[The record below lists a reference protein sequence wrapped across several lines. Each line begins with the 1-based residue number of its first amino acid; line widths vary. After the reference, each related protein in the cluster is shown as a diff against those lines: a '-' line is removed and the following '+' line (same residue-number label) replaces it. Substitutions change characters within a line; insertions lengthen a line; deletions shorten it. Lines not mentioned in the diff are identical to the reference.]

1 MTSKH
6 KDILILLARI
16 MIGIIFIYSGWM
28 KISTM
33 PQTITFFA
41 MLGLPA
47 LVAYIVAYLEFI
59 AGITLV
65 LGIFNTISA
74 TILGCIMIGA
84 VYITHGG
91 GMNMYG
97 FPLATLAGLLG
108 LIASGAGSF
117 VIPMK
122 KLHKKA

>member
-6 KDILILLARI
+6 KDILLLLARI
-16 MIGIIFIYSGWM
+16 MIAIIFIYSGWM

-47 LVAYIVAYLEFI
+47 IFAYVVAYLEFI
-59 AGITLV
+59 AGITLA
-65 LGIFNTISA
+65 LGIFSTASA

-97 FPLATLAGLLG
+97 FPLATLAGLLS
-108 LIASGAGSF
+108 LIASGPGSF
-117 VIPMK
+117 VVPIK
-122 KLHKKA
+122 KLFKKA